1 MMNTECT
8 IPANNSGFTLVE
20 LMVTMVVAFLVIA
33 AVYASYVVQQR
44 TQIEQQQVTLMQ
56 QNLRAGLDTM
66 ARELKMAGYDP
77 TLAGGY
83 GITTATKTVFAFT
96 ADLCEDGD
104 DPKNSAVDPLCPGP
118 FDASGPTDDEKPNA
132 GRRLEEQ
139 YIYQLFDS
147 NGDTINDAL
156 QRVPALGGPPPV
168 AIPVAENI
176 EQIEFSYIMANGS
189 TQETVPDPGQLEN
202 IRAVQITLLARAD
215 QPDYRFTNQQTYT
228 TLFGTTWDPANTAL
242 FKITNSLNY
251 RRRILLATIELR
263 NMGLL

>member
-1 MMNTECT
+1 MKSMHNTWNTE
-8 IPANNSGFTLVE
+8 IGFTLVE

-44 TQIEQQQVTLMQ
+44 TQVEQQQVTLMQ
-56 QNLRAGLDTM
+56 QNLRAGLDMIT
-66 ARELKMAGYDP
+66 REFKMAGYDP

-118 FDASGPTDDEKPNA
+118 VDGSGNPTDDNQPNA

-147 NGDTINDAL
+147 DTPADLINDAL
-156 QRVPALGGPPPV
+156 QRVPAIAPNPAV
-168 AIPVAENI
+168 PVAENI
-176 EQIEFSYIMANGS
+176 EQIEFSYIMDNGS
-189 TQETVPDPGQLEN
+189 TQETVAAGQLEN

-215 QPDYRFTNQQTYT
+215 QPDYRYTNQQTYT
-228 TLFGTTWDPANTAL
+228 TLFGTTWDPANAAL

-251 RRRILLATIELR
+251 RRRILLATIDLR

>member
-1 MMNTECT
+1 MKRLSASNH
-8 IPANNSGFTLVE
+8 GFTLVE

-44 TQIEQQQVTLMQ
+44 TQIEQQQVTRIQ
-56 QNLRAGLDTM
+56 QNLRGGLAMM
-66 ARELKMAGYDP
+66 AKEFKMAGYDP
-77 TLAGGY
+77 TLSGEY

-104 DPKNSAVDPLCPGP
+104 DPKDSDPSLPSPDGPRCPGP
-118 FDASGPTDDEKPNA
+118 FDASGNPTDDDQPNA

-147 NGDTINDAL
+147 NGDGINDAL
-156 QRVPALGGPPPV
+156 QRVPALAPNPAV
-168 AIPVAENI
+168 PVAENI
-176 EQIEFSYIMANGS
+176 EQVEFSYIMENGS
-189 TQETVPDPGQLEN
+189 TQESVAAGQLEN
-202 IRAVQITLLARAD
+202 IRAVQITLLARSD
-215 QPDYRFTNQQTYT
+215 QPDFRFTSQQIFT

-242 FKITNSLNY
+242 FKIANSLNY

>member
-1 MMNTECT
+1 MKRLS
-8 IPANNSGFTLVE
+8 ASNNGFTLVE

-56 QNLRAGLDTM
+56 QNLRAGLAMMT
-66 ARELKMAGYDP
+66 RELKMAGYDP

-83 GITTATKTVFAFT
+83 GITTANKTVFAFT

-104 DPKNSAVDPLCPGP
+104 DPKDSAVDPTCPGP
-118 FDASGPTDDEKPNA
+118 VDPVTLEPTDDDRPNA
-132 GRRLEEQ
+132 GRPLEEQ
-139 YIYQLFDS
+139 FIYQLFDS
-147 NGDTINDAL
+147 DIPADGINDAL
-156 QRVPALGGPPPV
+156 QRVPALAPNPAVP
-168 AIPVAENI
+168 IAENI
-176 EQIEFSYIMANGS
+176 EQIEFSYIMENGS
-189 TQETVPDPGQLEN
+189 TQETVAAGQLEN

-215 QPDYRFTNQQTYT
+215 RPDYRYTNQQTYT
-228 TLFGTTWDPANTAL
+228 TLFGTTWDPANTA
-242 FKITNSLNY
+242 FFTIPNSLNY